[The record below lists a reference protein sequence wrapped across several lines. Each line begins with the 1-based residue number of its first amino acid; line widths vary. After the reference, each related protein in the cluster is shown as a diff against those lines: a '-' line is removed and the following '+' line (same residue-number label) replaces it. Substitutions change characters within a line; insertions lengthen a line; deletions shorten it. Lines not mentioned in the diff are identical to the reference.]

1 MVWIEFR
8 FENRFYIKYNFV
20 FKFKGSNPSSWP
32 GEGGRAV
39 VIPTNLRDE
48 AKKRFKENQFNIV
61 ASDLMALNRSIND
74 QRSSRFIFNIKFN
87 FDLKKFFFS
96 LRCRAHEFPPDL
108 PTTSI
113 VIVFHN
119 EGNSTLLRTL
129 TSIVSKSPV
138 EYIYE
143 IILVDD
149 ASVDRGEFLLFYFYL
164 F

>member
-1 MVWIEFR
+1 M
-8 FENRFYIKYNFV
+8 NKYKTNDFV
-20 FKFKGSNPSSWP
+20 FKGTNPSNWP

-39 VIPTNLRDE
+39 VIPNHLRE
-48 AKKRFKENQFNIV
+48 ESKKRFKENQFNIV

-74 QRSSRFIFNIKFN
+74 QRSSR
-87 FDLKKFFFS
+87 
-96 LRCRAHEFPPDL
+96 CRSHEFPPDL

-129 TSIVSKSPV
+129 TSIIGKSPI
-138 EYIYE
+138 EYIHE

-149 ASVDRGEFLLFYFYL
+149 ASVDRGLFKFDFLLF
-164 F
+164 